1 VLSLRGR
8 SGVTGRPVR
17 LQVDAGHI
25 TALDEV
31 DDGPPLWLLPG
42 LVDIQVNGYA
52 GADVNG
58 ADVQASTIVSM
69 VEALWA
75 RGTTTVF
82 PTVVTGSQQAMQRS
96 LRAVAR
102 ARAVSPLVAH
112 SIPRVHVEGPC
123 ISAEDGPRGAHA
135 PEHIRPPS
143 PEEFGDWQEAC
154 EHIVGVVTLAP
165 ELRGALSYI
174 GQLARLGVVVA
185 IGHTAARP
193 DEIRAA
199 VEAGA
204 TLSTHLGNGSHAML
218 ARLDNYVWEQLGE
231 DRLWASFIFDGH
243 HLPPPV
249 MRSMVRA
256 KGVERS
262 VLVSDAVSLAGAAPG
277 TYSSAVGGTVQLHR
291 DGRLEVLGTGYLAG
305 STSDLLAGVGNAVRM
320 AGLDLATALR
330 LATANPA
337 RLTGLDGHGARGFL
351 EPGASADVA
360 VVSWPSEGAAPVVVA
375 TLVAGRVVY
384 RDETAADLAAC
395 LG

>member
-1 VLSLRGR
+1 MLSLYGR
-8 SGVTGRPVR
+8 SALTGRPVR
-17 LQVDAGHI
+17 LETRAGAI

-31 DDGPPLWLLPG
+31 DDAPPLWLLPG

-58 ADVQASTIVSM
+58 ADVQASTIASM

-82 PTVVTGSQQAMQRS
+82 PTVVTGSQQAMERC
-96 LRAVAR
+96 LMAVAR
-102 ARAVSPLVAH
+102 ARALSPLIAH
-112 SIPRVHVEGPC
+112 SVPRVHVEGPC
-123 ISAEDGPRGAHA
+123 ISSEEGPRGAHA
-135 PEHIRPPS
+135 AQYIRPPS
-143 PEEFGDWQEAC
+143 WAEFDGWQEAC
-154 EHIVGVVTLAP
+154 GHIVGVVTLAP
-165 ELRGALSYI
+165 ELSGALAYI
-174 GQLARLGVVVA
+174 GQLARLGVTVA
-185 IGHTAARP
+185 IGHTSARP
-193 DEIRAA
+193 DQIGAA

-262 VLVSDAVSLAGAAPG
+262 VLVSDAVSLAGATPG
-277 TYSSAVGGTVQLHR
+277 IYSAAVGGAVRLSQ

-305 STSDLLAGVGNAVRM
+305 STSDLLAGVANAVRLV
-320 AGLDLATALR
+320 GLDMATSLR
-330 LATANPA
+330 LATTNPA
-337 RLTGLDGHGARGFL
+337 RLTGLDGPGGRGSL

-360 VVSWPSEGAAPVVVA
+360 VVSWPSPSAPPVVVA
-375 TLVAGRVVY
+375 TVVAGQVVY
-384 RDETAADLAAC
+384 RDEAAGDLAAC
-395 LG
+395 LR